1 MRYLSALILGLAAAL
16 SGCSGGGGGG
26 DSGNRIPPTV
36 TLQVTP
42 TAITAG
48 ATATLTWDSTAATDC
63 MASGGWSGSRGSSG
77 SETTGALPAST
88 SHTLTCTGPG
98 GTAARTVTVTVT
110 GPPAPTVTLGATP
123 TTINAGAAS
132 DLDWSATNAGTCTA
146 SGSWNGA
153 QPLSGSRST
162 GALAGNASYTLTCIG
177 PGGTGSQTAAVTVI
191 PAVGVPTVN
200 LTATPSNVLS
210 GTAATLSWSSSNATA
225 CTASGGWSG
234 SRATSG
240 SFGTGNL
247 VTATSYTLTCT
258 GAGGSASQTVTV
270 TVTPPPPTVNVA
282 ANPASVVS
290 GSVSNLTWS
299 SSNATTCAA
308 SGGWSGARATSGT
321 ASTGPLTTTT
331 SFTLACSGP
340 GGTVNRSVTVS
351 ITGATASF
359 GLNFPGSA
367 AVSTTM
373 RFRFLNPL
381 AIYPATYIWR
391 AYPRQQAGYY
401 TAFFWGNDDGQED
414 LSTFLWVGPSEADS
428 YYGAHPY
435 PDGGSAA
442 QTHQWEISVLQ
453 ADYVNGVVV
462 YDRWYTQAL
471 RVWSDSSG
479 RKHHE
484 FYWDLPNT
492 DASHMVSRT
501 APSDW
506 GNRNPPVPALTW
518 GDAPWAPGRE
528 VWNGILRGIQVYS
541 ANLSLPEILTEANAP
556 LSTSNGAANIWYL
569 NLDPTPTDIS
579 DKSGQGNEPEWVG
592 PERPTLWTAP

>member
-1 MRYLSALILGLAAAL
+1 MRWIPALIISLATVLGA
-16 SGCSGGGGGG
+16 CGGGG
-26 DSGNRIPPTV
+26 DSGSNGVPPTV
-36 TLQVTP
+36 TLQATP
-42 TAITAG
+42 ASVG
-48 ATATLTWDSTAATDC
+48 LGGSATLTWDSTAATGC
-63 MASGGWSGSRGSSG
+63 LASGGWSGSRGSSG
-77 SETTGALPAST
+77 SETTGALTAST

-98 GTAARTVTVTVT
+98 GTAARTVTVVVT
-110 GPPAPTVTLGATP
+110 GPPAPVVSL
-123 TTINAGAAS
+123 AANPAS
-132 DLDWSATNAGTCTA
+132 VS
-146 SGSWNGA
+146 SGSASQLTW
-153 QPLSGSRST
+153 ST
-162 GALAGNASYTLTCIG
+162 
-177 PGGTGSQTAAVTVI
+177 
-191 PAVGVPTVN
+191 
-200 LTATPSNVLS
+200 
-210 GTAATLSWSSSNATA
+210 SNATT

-240 SFGTGNL
+240 TE
-247 VTATSYTLTCT
+247 
-258 GAGGSASQTVTV
+258 
-270 TVTPPPPTVNVA
+270 
-282 ANPASVVS
+282 
-290 GSVSNLTWS
+290 
-299 SSNATTCAA
+299 
-308 SGGWSGARATSGT
+308 
-321 ASTGPLTTTT
+321 STGPLTTTT
-331 SFTLACSGP
+331 SFTLACSGA
-340 GGTVNRSVTVS
+340 GGVVNRSVTVS

-367 AVSTTM
+367 AVATTM
-373 RFRFLNPL
+373 RFRFFNPL
-381 AIYPATYIWR
+381 AIFPATYIWR

-401 TAFFWGNDDGQED
+401 TAFFWGNDDGNED

-435 PDGGSAA
+435 PDGGSSG

-471 RVWSDSSG
+471 RVWSDASG

-501 APSDW
+501 TQPDW
-506 GNRNPPVPALTW
+506 GNRTPPVPALTW

-541 ANLSLPEILTEANAP
+541 VNLSLPDILIEANSP

-579 DKSGQGNEPEWVG
+579 DKSGAGHNPEWVG
-592 PERPTLWTAP
+592 SERPTLWTAP